1 MTDTDEL
8 ERRIERIEDE
18 LGIGNGDLPTFKEY
32 QMVEKVADIQ
42 HLTVWRDED
51 GDAWIEDSD
60 GVANCFHGTSNGQD
74 LIDALEEANR

>member
-18 LGIGNGDLPTFKEY
+18 LGIEDEGPVFSEY